1 MSAISFHTIEEA
13 LRALRSGRPI
23 IVVDD
28 EDRENEGD
36 LIIAA
41 EFATPE
47 AINFMAREARGLICI
62 AMTGETLDRLGIP
75 MMVPAGENSSAFG
88 SPFTVSVEAREGV
101 TTGISVY
108 DRAKTIQT
116 LIDPASTSADIAMP
130 GHMFP
135 LRAHEDGVL
144 GRRGHTEAGVD
155 LARLAGLFPAAVLC
169 EIMTPDGAMARLP
182 YLYRFAQKHDF
193 KLIHIDSLVDYRR
206 TMELSTFAIQYHVN
220 S

>member
-1 MSAISFHTIEEA
+1 MSAIPFHTIEEA
-13 LRALRSGRPI
+13 LADLRLGRPI

-28 EDRENEGD
+28 ESRENEGD
-36 LIIAA
+36 LIVAA

-47 AINFMAREARGLICI
+47 VLNFMAREARGLICI

-75 MMVPAGENSSAFG
+75 MMVPAGKNSSAFG
-88 SPFTVSVEAREGV
+88 SPFTVSVEARKGV

-116 LIDPASTSADIAMP
+116 LIDPASTAEDIAMP

-135 LRAHEDGVL
+135 LRAHPDGVL

-182 YLYRFAQKHDF
+182 YLSRFAQKHDL

-206 TMELSTFAIQYHVN
+206 SMELPAFAIQYHVN
-220 S
+220 P